1 MLESIQPAAIVD
13 TILTH
18 DRRVLLVGAPG
29 VGKSTLATQL
39 AQALCAN
46 DRQCW
51 CISADPGS
59 PVFGVPGA
67 VTLGDWQT
75 DRWHVAAMEA
85 LCTLDA
91 GRFRLPLVS
100 AVRRLLSKSLD
111 GVILVDGP
119 GVVRGIAGRELFEGL
134 LEASGA
140 DAVLAVTPSVSAPPL
155 VDELRMQTEA
165 EVFLVPAAA
174 HAIRPGKRARARSR
188 TGQWDAYLG
197 EDITQDFDLADL
209 NIIGTPPPHEQHHAW
224 AGRQIALLK
233 AQRTIAMGEVQ
244 RLQGTRLTVS
254 LPVSVSGVD
263 TLLIRNAQHTAD
275 GFLETAK
282 PWAAERLDYLPPMD
296 VLPSIQINNGPRP
309 VGRVGAVDVALINGV
324 FGDPLLHVRFQ
335 HQQRGLLFDLGSGE
349 RLSARAA
356 HQVTDVFI
364 SHAHL
369 DHLSG
374 FVSLLRSR
382 IGDYP
387 PCRLY
392 GPPGLARH
400 VAGFLQGVLWDRV
413 GLNAPRFEVMEFDG
427 NTLRQFEL
435 QATQPEPETGEARAV
450 QAGVIHKEVGFC
462 IRAVL
467 LDHKD
472 TPVVAYALEPDK
484 QIQVR
489 KDRLMARR
497 LEPGPWL
504 GELKQ
509 YVSADNYAARIHLP
523 DGSKESVEILAA
535 ELLLIS
541 TGKRLVYATDLA
553 DTADN
558 RQRLIALAQH
568 AHTFFCE
575 APFIE
580 AESDHALRNGH
591 LTTRACAE
599 IANAAGVAR
608 LVPFHFSRRHQADP
622 QQIYD
627 EVKEVCPRVVVP
639 STRLFEAASTE
650 LVDATFE
657 LD

>member
-1 MLESIQPAAIVD
+1 MLEPIQPSAIVD
-13 TILTH
+13 TILTR
-18 DRRVLLVGAPG
+18 DRRVLIVGAPG

-39 AQALCAN
+39 AQALYAN

-67 VTLGDWQT
+67 VALGDWQT
-75 DRWHVAAMEA
+75 DRWHVTAMEA

-91 GRFRLPLVS
+91 GRFRLPLVL

-111 GVILVDGP
+111 GVVLVDGP
-119 GVVRGIAGRELFEGL
+119 GVVRGIVGREFLEGL
-134 LEASGA
+134 LEATEA
-140 DAVLAVTPSVSAPPL
+140 DAVLVVTPTVSAPPL

-165 EVFLVPAAA
+165 EVYVVPAAT
-174 HAIRPGKRARARSR
+174 HAVRPGKRVRARWR
-188 TGQWDAYLG
+188 TEQWDAYLAG
-197 EDITQDFDLADL
+197 GITQDFDLAEL
-209 NIIGTPPPHEQHHAW
+209 NIIGTPPPREQDHAW
-224 AGRQIALLK
+224 TGRQIALLK
-233 AQRTIAMGEVQ
+233 AQCTMAMGEVQ
-244 RLQGTRLTVS
+244 RLQGARLTVS
-254 LPVSVSGVD
+254 LPSRVSGVD
-263 TLLIRNAQHTAD
+263 TLLIRNAQRTAD
-275 GFLETAK
+275 GVMETAE
-282 PWAAERLDYLPPMD
+282 PWAAERLGYLPPAD

-324 FGDPLLHVRFQ
+324 FGDPLLHVQFQ

-349 RLSARAA
+349 RLSARNA
-356 HQVTDVFI
+356 HRVTDVFI

-374 FVSLLRSR
+374 FVSLMRSR
-382 IGDYP
+382 IGDFP

-392 GPPGLARH
+392 GPPGLAQH
-400 VAGFLQGVLWDRV
+400 VAGFIQGVLWDRV
-413 GLNAPRFEVMEFDG
+413 ELNAPRFEVMEFNG
-427 NTLRQFEL
+427 NTLRQFQL
-435 QATQPEPETGEARAV
+435 QATKPQPQLGEERAV
-450 QAGVIHKEVGFC
+450 QEGVIHEEAGFC

-467 LDHKD
+467 LDHKG

-509 YVSADNYAARIHLP
+509 YVSGGNYAARIQLP
-523 DGSKESVEILAA
+523 DGSDESVETLAA

-541 TGKRLVYATDLA
+541 PGKRLVYATDLA

-580 AESDHALRNGH
+580 AEAEHALRNGH

-608 LVPFHFSRRHQADP
+608 LVPFHFSRRYIHEP

-627 EVKEVCPRVVVP
+627 ELKEVCPRVVVP
-639 STRLFEAASTE
+639 STRLFEAASTA
-650 LVDATFE
+650 LADATLE